1 MQVMPAKIQLKGKSM
16 IKVLLV
22 DDHPLF
28 REGLRYRLSLDKEI
42 EVTAEAENGKQAL
55 ALITNNEFDI
65 VLMDINMPEMDGMY
79 VLELIKEQNL
89 NCKVLMLSMHDN
101 KEYILGAMRHGADGY
116 ILKDVPGNEL
126 IEAIKKVIS
135 GKHYFSTEVTEIL
148 SKELA
153 GEQRGIV
160 TRREQL
166 VLRLISQGLNN
177 KRIAQELYV
186 SVRTVETHK
195 RNIKQKL
202 GIDSTVGLMR
212 YAIDYGLDR

>member
-1 MQVMPAKIQLKGKSM
+1 MQVMPVKTQLKGKNM

-28 REGLRYRLSLDKEI
+28 REGLKYRLSLDEEI
-42 EVTAEAENGKQAL
+42 EVVGEAENGKQAL
-55 ALITNNEFDI
+55 ELIKNNEFDI
-65 VLMDINMPEMDGMY
+65 ILMDINMPEMDGMY
-79 VLELIKEQNL
+79 VLELIKEQGI

-116 ILKDVPGNEL
+116 VLKDVPGNEL

-135 GKHYFSTEVTEIL
+135 GKHYFSSEVTEIL

-177 KRIAQELYV
+177 KRIAQELNV

-202 GIDSTVGLMR
+202 GIESTVALMR

>member
-1 MQVMPAKIQLKGKSM
+1 M

-28 REGLRYRLSLDKEI
+28 REGLKYRLSLDPDIVVAE
-42 EVTAEAENGKQAL
+42 EAENGKLAL
-55 ALITNNEFDI
+55 AAMKNSDFDI

-79 VLELIKEQNL
+79 VLELIKEQEMD
-89 NCKVLMLSMHDN
+89 CKVLMLSMHDN
-101 KEYILGAMRHGADGY
+101 KEYILAAMRHGADGY
-116 ILKDVPGNEL
+116 VLKDVPGNEL
-126 IEAIKKVIS
+126 IEAIKKVIA
-135 GKHYFSTEVTEIL
+135 GKHYFSSEVTEIL
-148 SKELA
+148 SQELA
-153 GEQRGIV
+153 SEQRGVV

-166 VLRLISQGLNN
+166 VLRLISHGLNN
-177 KRIAQELYV
+177 KRIAQELNV

-202 GIDSTVGLMR
+202 GIESTIGLVR

>member
-1 MQVMPAKIQLKGKSM
+1 M

-28 REGLRYRLSLDKEI
+28 REGLKYRLSLDPDIVVAE
-42 EVTAEAENGKQAL
+42 EAENGKLAL
-55 ALITNNEFDI
+55 AAMKNSDFDI

-79 VLELIKEQNL
+79 VLELIKEQEMD
-89 NCKVLMLSMHDN
+89 CKVLMLSMHDN
-101 KEYILGAMRHGADGY
+101 KEYILAAMRHGADGY
-116 ILKDVPGNEL
+116 VLKDVPGNEL
-126 IEAIKKVIS
+126 IEAIKKVIA
-135 GKHYFSTEVTEIL
+135 GKHYFSSEVTEIL
-148 SKELA
+148 SQELA
-153 GEQRGIV
+153 SEQRGIV

-166 VLRLISQGLNN
+166 VLRLISHGLNN
-177 KRIAQELYV
+177 KRIAQELNV

-202 GIDSTVGLMR
+202 GIESTIGLVR

>member
-1 MQVMPAKIQLKGKSM
+1 MGVKMSMMGKNM
-16 IKVLLV
+16 VKVILV

-28 REGLRYRLSLDKEI
+28 REGLTYRLSLDDSI
-42 EVTAEAENGKQAL
+42 EVVGEAENGKQAL
-55 ALITNNEFDI
+55 ELIKSLEFDI

-79 VLELIKEQNL
+79 VLELIKEQDID
-89 NCKVLMLSMHDN
+89 CKVLMLSMHDN

-116 ILKDVPGNEL
+116 ILKDVPGKEL

-135 GKHYFSTEVTEIL
+135 GKHYFSSEVTEIL
-148 SKELA
+148 SKEIA

-166 VLRLISQGLNN
+166 VLRHISQGLSN
-177 KRIAQELYV
+177 KRIAQELNV

>member
-1 MQVMPAKIQLKGKSM
+1 MNQIVARETVM

-28 REGLRYRLSLDKEI
+28 REGLKYRLSLDPEI
-42 EVTAEAENGKQAL
+42 VVAQEAENGKL
-55 ALITNNEFDI
+55 ALEAMKTSDFDI

-79 VLELIKEQNL
+79 VLELIKEQEMD
-89 NCKVLMLSMHDN
+89 CKVIMLSMHDN
-101 KEYILGAMRHGADGY
+101 KEYILAAMRHGADGY
-116 ILKDVPGNEL
+116 VLKDVPGNEL

-135 GKHYFSTEVTEIL
+135 GKHYFSSEVTEIL
-148 SKELA
+148 SQELA
-153 GEQRGIV
+153 SEQRGVV

-166 VLRLISQGLNN
+166 VLRLISHGLNN
-177 KRIAQELYV
+177 KRIAQELNV

-202 GIDSTVGLMR
+202 GIESTIGLVR